1 MCSIHLLLP
10 GLDFLNDYEC
20 PSDEASAGYLTDVL
34 CHSLAGEQIYYIFI
48 DDFHLLK
55 DNRAAVFLC
64 SLANRLSENVH
75 LVVASRDR
83 FLTGEATLRLG
94 SRLYELTSE
103 NLRLNQAELAAYTHK
118 CGTNLGG
125 KQLETLLHSSEG
137 WSQPVYLNLCFFV
150 KVGRTARI
158 IMRIYMKC
166 FPPP

>member
-1 MCSIHLLLP
+1 MQHSFAFA

-64 SLANRLSENVH
+64 GLANRLSENVH

-83 FLTGEATLRLG
+83 FLTGRQPSGWEAVF
-94 SRLYELTSE
+94 TS
-103 NLRLNQAELAAYTHK
+103 L
-118 CGTNLGG
+118 
-125 KQLETLLHSSEG
+125 
-137 WSQPVYLNLCFFV
+137 PVKIFV
-150 KVGRTARI
+150 
-158 IMRIYMKC
+158 
-166 FPPP
+166 